1 MKKIISSVA
10 EIPNNLTPY
19 FSLKIGNFLHKQKD
33 TKLWRKLN
41 CLTPNNFILYM
52 QQFNSKTVKLL
63 KVVEEEEEEE
73 EEEGTTDEEIIF
85 QSLELHS
92 LKIVTSLESWKVSN
106 LKISHLIAYFKTQ

>member
-1 MKKIISSVA
+1 
-10 EIPNNLTPY
+10 
-19 FSLKIGNFLHKQKD
+19 
-33 TKLWRKLN
+33 
-41 CLTPNNFILYM
+41 M

-63 KVVEEEEEEE
+63 KLVEEKEEE

-106 LKISHLIAYFKTQ
+106 LKISHLIAYFKTQWLDRRNTQSYRKLATKKTREEKRREERRRGD